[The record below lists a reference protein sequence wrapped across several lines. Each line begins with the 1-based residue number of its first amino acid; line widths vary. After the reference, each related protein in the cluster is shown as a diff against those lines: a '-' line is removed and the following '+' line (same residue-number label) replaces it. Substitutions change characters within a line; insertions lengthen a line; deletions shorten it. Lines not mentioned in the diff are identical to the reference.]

1 MSLVEETTSSD
12 PRNLKISL
20 EDVGGSTQ
28 GRRAQ
33 HGYIP
38 HGYILSPSSCPLA
51 FLGVLACLP
60 VSQQS
65 CLQTLGLAL
74 AVSEALSMGIGFR
87 WGWGRRKAAGGMVS
101 VEPQQ
106 EQGGML
112 WVEAGETLIFKST
125 WL

>member
-1 MSLVEETTSSD
+1 MAAPKVGEHSTDTSLRD
-12 PRNLKISL
+12 CP
-20 EDVGGSTQ
+20 
-28 GRRAQ
+28 
-33 HGYIP
+33 
-38 HGYILSPSSCPLA
+38 SPCPLA

-74 AVSEALSMGIGFR
+74 AVSEALSMGVGFR

-101 VEPQQ
+101 VKPQQ

-112 WVEAGETLIFKST
+112 WVEEGETLIFKST